1 MCRSRENTLSE
12 NQMAGGIMGAHR
24 LIQRG
29 DKKEWEM
36 GLRSVPAEQTGTE
49 RETGR
54 QRELQGGAAGAKGEG
69 KVTNDK

>member
-1 MCRSRENTLSE
+1 
-12 NQMAGGIMGAHR
+12 MGAHR

-54 QRELQGGAAGAKGEG
+54 QRELQGGVAGAKGEG